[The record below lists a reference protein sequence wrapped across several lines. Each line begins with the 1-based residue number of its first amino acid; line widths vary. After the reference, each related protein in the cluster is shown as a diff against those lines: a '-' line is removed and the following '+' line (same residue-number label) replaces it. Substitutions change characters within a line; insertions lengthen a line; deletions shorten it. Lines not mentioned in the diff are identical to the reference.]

1 VPLPS
6 LADMLPAPRGL
17 DGLPLSYVAGGLGAL
32 LVLFLAWR
40 LLRRRRSEYR
50 DLEAGL
56 REDLDEY
63 PPAPPGAARLLVNG
77 VPGRLRLVVVAPT
90 GKLSDPIT
98 LDDVPELLDRVH
110 KGLGSLVDVDKP
122 RVKVW
127 PAPLSSSGFGP
138 TFHRVVRASGKQWV
152 KLAGPARTGRRPV
165 LLGLAVWTDNASGLG
180 DVVVEPTEWGELLHV
195 F

>member
-1 VPLPS
+1 VPVAEALTLNNLPW
-6 LADMLPAPRGL
+6 P
-17 DGLPLSYVAGGLGAL
+17 YVAVGVGAL
-32 LVLFLAWR
+32 VVLVVLVRLA
-40 LLRRRRSEYR
+40 RRRAGGHR

-98 LDDVPELLDRVH
+98 PDDVPELLDRVH
-110 KGLGSLVDVDKP
+110 LGLGRLVEADKP

-127 PAPLSSSGFGP
+127 PPPLSSAGFGP
-138 TFHRVVRASGKQWV
+138 TFHRVVRGSGKRWV

-165 LLGLAVWTDNASGLG
+165 LLGLVVWTDNASGLG

>member
-1 VPLPS
+1 MPVAEALTLNNLPW
-6 LADMLPAPRGL
+6 P
-17 DGLPLSYVAGGLGAL
+17 YIVGGVGAL
-32 LVLFLAWR
+32 VVLVVLVRLFR
-40 LLRRRRSEYR
+40 PRPGGYR

-56 REDLDEY
+56 REDLSEY

-98 LDDVPELLDRVH
+98 PDDVPELLERVH
-110 KGLGSLVDVDKP
+110 QGLGRLVEADKP
-122 RVKVW
+122 RIKVW
-127 PAPLSSSGFGP
+127 PPPLSSSGFGP
-138 TFHRVVRASGKQWV
+138 TFHRVVQASGKQWV

-165 LLGLAVWTDNASGLG
+165 LLGLAVFSDNGGGLG

-195 F
+195 L